1 MFLLGLSFMGLSA
14 QTLCTS
20 QTWMI
25 FFFLSYVSKVF
36 KMMSSNIFSG
46 PFLLSSSS
54 GALIVQMLR
63 CLLLSQRSLGL
74 FSFIFFSF
82 FFFLF
87 HSRDFHHY
95 VFWVTWGGHDNPPQY
110 SCLENFMDRG
120 AWESMEATVHGV
132 AKSWSWGCQYAVS
145 IAASKVGSFSSLV
158 AWPLGFNYG
167 FNLTSACGPPIGV
180 CSWSALEHSGLP
192 KWGQSE
198 EVAQLLESQEPW
210 QGQVHKGSAA

>member
-1 MFLLGLSFMGLSA
+1 MFFVAVFLLLLIFPLYLIFINLINIYLSMFLLGLSFMGLSA

-82 FFFLF
+82 FFFSVPQQRFPPLCLLGHLRRAWQPTTVFLPGEF
-87 HSRDFHHY
+87 HGQRSLGVHGGY
-95 VFWVTWGGHDNPPQY
+95 SPWGCKKLVMGVSICSFY
-110 SCLENFMDRG
+110 SC
-120 AWESMEATVHGV
+120 
-132 AKSWSWGCQYAVS
+132 K
-145 IAASKVGSFSSLV
+145 
-158 AWPLGFNYG
+158 
-167 FNLTSACGPPIGV
+167 
-180 CSWSALEHSGLP
+180 
-192 KWGQSE
+192 
-198 EVAQLLESQEPW
+198 
-210 QGQVHKGSAA
+210 